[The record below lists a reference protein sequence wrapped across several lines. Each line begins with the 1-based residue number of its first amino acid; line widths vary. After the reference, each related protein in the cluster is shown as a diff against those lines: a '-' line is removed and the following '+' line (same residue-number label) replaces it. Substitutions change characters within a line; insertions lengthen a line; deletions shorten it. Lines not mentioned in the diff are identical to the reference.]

1 MGKSMTGARACARD
15 KVRSPRRQGAHA
27 RTNAPPRGRRRRLG
41 RGASGHAPA
50 EPSGAERGRALP
62 SAAES
67 SRVERPG
74 VGWCSCVPAAQQSAA
89 PASPPL
95 PQRGLRRPAGHPP
108 GGRPG
113 ARGERPSYG
122 RRRRS
127 CQVSARCGP
136 SAPRVPPRL
145 SVPVSVC
152 PSACQPP
159 VFVRAASR
167 QRLTPGPARSV
178 RQPLPPAA
186 PGLSV
191 SRQHPHAGRLRPFP
205 PRPRLPPICHHPR
218 PQLQARASWGRE
230 VPPILGVSVAI
241 TGHTAAKGATRGLW
255 RGSGGGPQMPAR
267 PCEGACPRVRR
278 VGKRGVCAREPG
290 GERGGRADRRGAE
303 MLGGQSHLLQLRG
316 PLRPAEMGQPLP
328 VV

>member
-1 MGKSMTGARACARD
+1 MTGARACARD

-27 RTNAPPRGRRRRLG
+27 RTNAPPRGRQRRLG

-62 SAAES
+62 SAAEW

-122 RRRRS
+122 RRRRRS

-136 SAPRVPPRL
+136 SAPCAPATVSPRVCASLCLSAPCVCASCFPPTPDPR
-145 SVPVSVC
+145 PC
-152 PSACQPP
+152 PQCTPTPPARCPGSFCQPP
-159 VFVRAASR
+159 APPCWEA
-167 QRLTPGPARSV
+167 P
-178 RQPLPPAA
+178 PLPPEAPPSAHLSSPPPPA
-186 PGLSV
+186 PG
-191 SRQHPHAGRLRPFP
+191 AG
-205 PRPRLPPICHHPR
+205 
-218 PQLQARASWGRE
+218 
-230 VPPILGVSVAI
+230 VLGA
-241 TGHTAAKGATRGLW
+241 
-255 RGSGGGPQMPAR
+255 
-267 PCEGACPRVRR
+267 
-278 VGKRGVCAREPG
+278 
-290 GERGGRADRRGAE
+290 
-303 MLGGQSHLLQLRG
+303 
-316 PLRPAEMGQPLP
+316 
-328 VV
+328 